1 MNKINLF
8 KLAWIGLGIILVIG
22 IILVSIFFAKQFSQ
36 EEKNISQDTIPE
48 HRGRKMP
55 GEIIVQFPI
64 PDLPEKEYGEE
75 DKSINIITADTNL
88 FESETTL
95 SGNAIKLPDE
105 PALPPSEKDI
115 IILNI
120 LDGDLSLSKI
130 VAKKGEAIILKI
142 LNEDKNCY
150 FYIDGVGVDEEIRT
164 NELLT
169 ISFRAPTK
177 ESELKYWIEYT
188 EAEGVISEGQLIIN

>member
-1 MNKINLF
+1 MNKINPF

-22 IILVSIFFAKQFSQ
+22 IILVSVFFAKQFSQ
-36 EEKNISQDTIPE
+36 EEKNISQTVVPE
-48 HRGRKMP
+48 HRGGKVP

-64 PDLPEKEYGEE
+64 PDLPEKEYSEK
-75 DKSINIITADTNL
+75 DNSINIIASDNNL
-88 FESETTL
+88 LESEITL
-95 SGNAIKLPDE
+95 SGNAIKIPDE

-115 IILNI
+115 IVLNI

-130 VAKKGEAIILKI
+130 LAEKGEAVILKI

-150 FYIDGVGVDEEIRT
+150 FYIDGVGIAEEIRT

-177 ESELKYWIEYT
+177 ESELKYWIEYA
-188 EAEGVISEGQLIIN
+188 EIEGVISEGYLIVN

>member
-1 MNKINLF
+1 MNKINPF
-8 KLAWIGLGIILVIG
+8 KLAWIGLGIILVS
-22 IILVSIFFAKQFSQ
+22 VFFAKQFSQ
-36 EEKNISQDTIPE
+36 EEKNISQTVVPE
-48 HRGRKMP
+48 HRGGKVP

-64 PDLPEKEYGEE
+64 PDLPEKEYSEK
-75 DKSINIITADTNL
+75 DNSINIIASDNNL
-88 FESETTL
+88 LESEITL
-95 SGNAIKLPDE
+95 SGNAIKIPDE

-115 IILNI
+115 IVLNI

-130 VAKKGEAIILKI
+130 LAEKGEAVILKI

-150 FYIDGVGVDEEIRT
+150 FYIDGVGIAEEIRT

-177 ESELKYWIEYT
+177 ESELKYWIEYA
-188 EAEGVISEGQLIIN
+188 EIEGVISEGYLIVN